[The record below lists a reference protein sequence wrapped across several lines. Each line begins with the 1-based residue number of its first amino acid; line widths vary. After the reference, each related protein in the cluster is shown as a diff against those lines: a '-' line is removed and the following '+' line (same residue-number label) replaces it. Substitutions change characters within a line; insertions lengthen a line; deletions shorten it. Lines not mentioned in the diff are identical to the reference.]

1 MAELSQRVEVKH
13 NEGLRCPVCE
23 EDIPVIA
30 VVSIDGGGTR
40 HAGSAGFGKPIINT
54 TILTK
59 ILSFKF
65 SHECEYKYPHLEED

>member
-40 HAGSAGFGKPIINT
+40 HAGSAGFGKPVVTVNINA
-54 TILTK
+54 K
-59 ILSFKF
+59 ILGFKL
-65 SHECEYKYPHLEED
+65 SHECEYKDPNEED